1 MNSSAKI
8 LDFPFSSLDSFEIVN
23 LLQDNSLSRRGNLT
37 FNPHVIHFLNAFC
50 ITQAKSSRKLEELYN
65 HEVSINVIDGASL
78 LIVQKLMEKENYS
91 RIRGTDFVR
100 FLFNES
106 KKREFRIGL
115 IGGSETTISQI
126 CENLALQFPRL
137 RLDYIYTPPFSDV
150 SLYPIQEIAFELVRR
165 KIDICLVGIGTPKQ
179 DELAHLLAD
188 LTFCDFAC
196 IGAALNYVSGLNKE
210 SPKWIS
216 TFGFEWLFRL
226 LSEPRRLWR
235 RYVLGVPRFI
245 SLVIFFYTKKISI
258 SLRRN

>member
-8 LDFPFSSLDSFEIVN
+8 LDFPFSSLDSIEIVN
-23 LLQDNSLSRRGNLT
+23 LLQDNSLSRRGKLP
-37 FNPHVIHFLNAFC
+37 FKPQIIHFLNAFC
-50 ITQAKSSRKLEELYN
+50 ITQAKSNRKLEELYN
-65 HEVSINVIDGASL
+65 HDVSINVIDGASL
-78 LIVQKLMEKENYS
+78 LIVQKLMEKENYK

-100 FLFNES
+100 LLFNES
-106 KKREFRIGL
+106 EKRKLRIGL
-115 IGGSETTISQI
+115 IGGSENTISQI
-126 CENLALQFPRL
+126 CENLALQFPIL

-150 SLYPIQEIAFELVRR
+150 SLYPIQEIACELLKREV
-165 KIDICLVGIGTPKQ
+165 DVCLIGIGTPKQ

-196 IGAALNYVSGLNKE
+196 IGAALNYVSGLNME

-216 TFGFEWLFRL
+216 SFGFEWLFRL

-245 SLVIFFYTKKISI
+245 SLVIFFYAKKLSN
-258 SLRRN
+258 SFRRN